1 VVVQAPSRTD
11 RTATFSIALLQSINV
26 TMRETQALILSP
38 TWEQAIQTQ
47 AVVHAMGGYMDV
59 QCLACIGGTSFGED
73 TRKLE
78 DGQHVISG
86 MPGWVFNMIQRRVLR
101 TDNIKMLVL
110 DEGND
115 LLKMGFKSQVYDIY
129 HYLTPA
135 TQVVLFSSTLPCD
148 VLEMATEFMTN
159 PICILVKGDELVMD
173 GLKQFFVAVEEEDW
187 KFDSLC
193 NLYNTL
199 TITQAVIVCNT

>member
-1 VVVQAPSRTD
+1 VVVQAPSGTD

-26 TMRETQALILSP
+26 TMQETQALILSP

-47 AVVHAMGGYMDV
+47 AVVHVMGGYMDV

-86 MPGWVFNMIQRRVLR
+86 TPGWVFNMIQQHVLR

-110 DEGND
+110 DE
-115 LLKMGFKSQVYDIY
+115 LLWLEKSIVIANK
-129 HYLTPA
+129 TR
-135 TQVVLFSSTLPCD
+135 VES
-148 VLEMATEFMTN
+148 
-159 PICILVKGDELVMD
+159 PI
-173 GLKQFFVAVEEEDW
+173 
-187 KFDSLC
+187 
-193 NLYNTL
+193 
-199 TITQAVIVCNT
+199 